1 MQPSTLLVQVNPT
14 ALQHMNRTR
23 RTGTTDTEVVE
34 TAEKRFRASSYVA
47 LRSIKCEFHEGV
59 IVLRGRVAS
68 YYLKQLAQEMV
79 RNLAG
84 IGAILN
90 VVEVPD

>member
-1 MQPSTLLVQVNPT
+1 MQPPTLLVPVNPT
-14 ALQHMNRTR
+14 VLQHVSRTR
-23 RTGTTDTEVVE
+23 RTGATDAAVVE

-47 LRSIKCEFHEGV
+47 LRSIVCEFHEGV
-59 IVLRGRVAS
+59 LVLRGRVTS

-79 RNLAG
+79 RDLDG

-90 VVEVPD
+90 VVEVLD